1 MIDVP
6 SPEVTLVL
14 KLQPSEDLSFILLL
28 GTKDYPNDTNY
39 VAKTQFPLEN
49 ANEGQNSNCFC
60 DKHAYQDCYETSLIC
75 KNPTRFLKH
84 RYFFRR

>member
-6 SPEVTLVL
+6 SPDVTLVL

-28 GTKDYPNDTNY
+28 GYKGYPNYTNY

-49 ANEGQNSNCFC
+49 INEGQYWNCFW
-60 DKHAYQDCYETSLIC
+60 DKHAYQGCYDTSSIC
-75 KNPTRFLKH
+75 RTLQGS
-84 RYFFRR
+84 